1 MSRPGF
7 RTLTVGQRL
16 SVLILLALLGLVATA
31 AVSLRQ
37 IENVY
42 NAANYAQLN
51 TVPSVTTL
59 DDAQAAFNAIQGR
72 LYQYLVDP
80 EPLDRAR
87 LLKEVEA
94 QHARLNRYLKNYAD
108 AYITDE
114 TDAAML
120 ADDQSRIV
128 AFDEVARR
136 LLKVADEDR
145 SENKL
150 PQAMLEFRAAID
162 AVQVTFGRHRSYNV
176 ALGEAGALSARA
188 IISDALETVTLL
200 AGGVLLILLGAG
212 WLLGRTLLRQMGGE
226 PGDVVTVMQRLADG
240 DLVQKVRVKTRYR
253 DSMMHAIQKMMDRL
267 CLVVSEVRGNAEGLV
282 STAEEVSATAQ
293 SLSRAST
300 EQASGVEQTST
311 ALELIHKS
319 ILSTAQNARLTDQI
333 ASAAAVEARAC
344 ADTVKQMV
352 DAIQQIA
359 GKIAVIDDIAYQTNL
374 LALNATIEAA
384 HAGEHGSGFAV
395 VAAEVRRLAE
405 RSQWAAQEIDEL
417 ARSNVT
423 LACAAERQLNDMVP
437 TIARTSALVQDIVQ
451 SSENQSAGVSQISQA
466 ASQLAQVIQQNS
478 LSSEELAV
486 TSEELNR
493 RAVQLQTTVSFFR
506 CQPAR
511 GRPASLTREAAT
523 MV

>member
-1 MSRPGF
+1 MSRPGL

-42 NAANYAQLN
+42 HAANYATVN

-72 LYQYLVDP
+72 IYQYLVNPD
-80 EPLDRAR
+80 PLDRAR
-87 LLKEVEA
+87 LLKEIET
-94 QHARLNRYLKNYAD
+94 QRARLNQHLKTYAE

-114 TDAAML
+114 TDGLML
-120 ADDQSRIV
+120 ADDQARIV
-128 AFDEVARR
+128 AFDEVVRR
-136 LLKVADEDR
+136 LLKVSDEDR
-145 SENKL
+145 IEDSL
-150 PQAMLEFRAAID
+150 PQAILEFRASID
-162 AVQVTFGRHRSYNV
+162 AVQVTFGRHRSYNI
-176 ALGEAGALSARA
+176 ALGDASALSAREM
-188 IISDALETVTLL
+188 ISDALQTVSLL
-200 AGGVLLILLGAG
+200 AGGIMLVLLGSG
-212 WLLGRTLLRQMGGE
+212 WLLTRTLLRQMGGE
-226 PGDVVTVMQRLADG
+226 PGDVVTVMQRLSDG
-240 DLVQKVRVKTRYR
+240 DLVQQISVKARYR
-253 DSMMHAIQKMMDRL
+253 DSMMHAIQKMMERL

-300 EQASGVEQTST
+300 EQASGVEQTSA
-311 ALELIHKS
+311 ALEQIHAS
-319 ILSTAQNARLTDQI
+319 ILSTSQNARLTDQI
-333 ASAAAVEARAC
+333 AAAAAVEARAC

-359 GKIAVIDDIAYQTNL
+359 GKIVVIDDIAYQTNL

-405 RSQWAAQEIDEL
+405 RSQSAAQEIDEV
-417 ARSNVT
+417 ARSNVA

-437 TIARTSALVQDIVQ
+437 TIARTSALVQEIVH
-451 SSENQSAGVSQISQA
+451 SSESQSAAVSQISQA

-493 RAVQLQTTVSFFR
+493 RAVLLQTTVSFFQ
-506 CQPAR
+506 CQLAR
-511 GRPASLTREAAT
+511 GMQPRLA
-523 MV
+523 